1 MASPADKNF
10 QGPDDT
16 RATRIFPMKRLIPA
30 FAIILG
36 CASAAWA
43 AAPATLRAIRLL
55 TNAEARRELPVV
67 FEGTVTYYRKGLNSI
82 FMQEDGLGL
91 FVLAATETQL
101 VPGDHVLVRGTTR
114 DSFRPIVISNDV
126 TLLRHGALPKPVPA
140 TFDELVR
147 AQLDCMLV
155 TVHGVVRAADLVR
168 SPVDPVS
175 GTTLQLLTD
184 GGYIDV
190 SVSSEDASALTDLL
204 DAEVEVTGVAGG
216 TFDDKMQLTGVRLFV
231 SSMANVKIIKR
242 AGSNPWSMPATAMDQ
257 ILSGYRV
264 NNLTQRVRVHGTVTY
279 YQPGAAVVLQEGAKS
294 LRIMTETY
302 IPLQIGD
309 LVDATGIPDLHDGFL
324 TLAHGEFQDSH
335 IQAPIKPLAVT
346 WRQLALTDNTP
357 AGHLFDLVSTE
368 GQVVTEV
375 REAAQDKYVLTADGH
390 LFSAIH
396 HHPDA
401 ASAIPLPKMKM
412 IPLGSKVR
420 VIGIC
425 TPHSSDPLSGPVEFD
440 ILLRSFDDIAVVA
453 GPSLLSIGNLI
464 LVVGLLLVLVVAASA
479 RGWTLE
485 RKVHQKT
492 AELAVSVEA
501 KAALQRW
508 SAQLE
513 QMRSHILEDING
525 SRPLAEVIEEIAELV
540 SFTLNGAPCWCQ
552 IADGARLG
560 NCPPELT
567 ALCIVREEIPARSGP
582 PLGTLFAALDPLAKP
597 GTVESEALSMG
608 AGLATLA
615 IETLRLYPDQL
626 LHHSE
631 FDLLTDIH
639 NRFSLEKHINA
650 QIEEARQNAAI
661 FGLIYIGLDEFK
673 QANDLYGHRIGDLY
687 LQEAAQRMK
696 QQLRSHELLARL
708 GGDEFAVL
716 LPKVRNRASVE
727 EIAQRL
733 ERCLDEPFALEGLTL
748 QGSAS
753 FGIALYPEDS
763 ATRDGIL
770 SAADAAMY
778 KTKNA
783 KKQSG
788 QAPAGNQNP
797 KLIPKNQT

>member
-1 MASPADKNF
+1 
-10 QGPDDT
+10 
-16 RATRIFPMKRLIPA
+16 MKRLIPV
-30 FAIILG
+30 FAIVLG
-36 CASAAWA
+36 WASAAWA
-43 AAPATLRAIRLL
+43 AAPATMTSLRDIRAL
-55 TNAEARRELPVV
+55 TNEQASRHLPVA
-67 FEGTVTYYRKGLNSI
+67 FEATVTYFRDSPPRQLYV
-82 FMQEDGLGL
+82 QDGDVAIYVFPTFPTGDLR
-91 FVLAATETQL
+91 L
-101 VPGDHVLVRGTTR
+101 VPGDRVRVRGIMQP
-114 DSFRPIVISNDV
+114 SFRPIVESNDV
-126 TLLRHGALPKPVPA
+126 TLLGHGGMPISAPA
-140 TFDELVR
+140 TYSDLVYLKYLCR
-147 AQLDCMLV
+147 LV
-155 TVHGVVRAADLVR
+155 TVHAVVHSADLRFTQNV
-168 SPVDPVS
+168 P
-175 GTTLQLLTD
+175 GTYLHMLTD
-184 GGYIDV
+184 EGYIDADV
-190 SVSSEDASALTDLL
+190 LSSDASALKDLL
-204 DAEVEVTGVAGG
+204 DAEVEVTGVASANY
-216 TFDDKMQLTGVRLFV
+216 DSKMQRTGVMLHV
-231 SSMANVKIIKR
+231 YTIADVKVLKR
-242 AGSNPWSMPATAMDQ
+242 AGANPWTLPATPMDT
-257 ILSGYRV
+257 ILDDYRV
-264 NNLTQRVRVHGTVTY
+264 RDLTARVLVHGTITY
-279 YQPGAAVVLQEGAKS
+279 YQPGAAVVLQDGSKSIWIYTGAS
-294 LRIMTETY
+294 Y
-302 IPLQIGD
+302 PLQIGD
-309 LVDATGIPDLHDGFL
+309 VADATGFPDVHDGFL
-324 TLAHGEFQDSH
+324 NLVHGEIRDTGAR
-335 IQAPIKPLAVT
+335 APIAPQPVT
-346 WRQLALTDNTP
+346 WQGTSLGDNIRF
-357 AGHLFDLVSTE
+357 GHIYDLVSIE
-368 GQVVTEV
+368 GQVVTEA
-375 REAAQDKYVLTADGH
+375 REAVRDEYVLNADGH
-390 LFSAIH
+390 LFTAIYYH
-396 HHPDA
+396 SDK
-401 ASAIPLPKMKM
+401 ASLIPLPPMKQ
-412 IPLGSKVR
+412 IPVGATVR
-420 VIGIC
+420 VSGIC
-425 TPHSSDPLSGPVEFD
+425 VQLSSNPWNGPVSFD

-513 QMRSHILEDING
+513 QMRSHILKDING
-525 SRPLAEVIEEIAELV
+525 SRPLAEIIEEIAELV

-597 GTVESEALSMG
+597 GAVESEALSMG

-763 ATRDGIL
+763 ATRDGLL

-778 KTKNA
+778 KAKNT
-783 KKQSG
+783 KKQIA
-788 QAPAGNQNP
+788 QMLAAHRNP
-797 KLIPKNQT
+797 DLTPEDRA